1 MYISYVKIE
10 PNNFVGEG
18 ITWSFSGD
26 EENSWRWCQGSFSS
40 CSERVTINPNNSIT
54 LIDSEFKDIG
64 IYTCEIRSLAG
75 RVSKSKTTYFPDLN
89 AESHTESNH
98 EYYEEGKNVLLD
110 CTFEVILSKN
120 INPRNLYR
128 FLTRLCGFK
137 IDYQRMLS
145 CLC

>member
-26 EENSWRWCQGSFSS
+26 EENSWRWCQRSS
-40 CSERVTINPNNSIT
+40 SLCSERVTIKPDNSIT
-54 LIDSEFKDIG
+54 LIDSELKDIG

-89 AESHTESNH
+89 DESHSESNH

-110 CTFEVILSKN
+110 CTFEVILPSNIKAQKFLKN
-120 INPRNLYR
+120 FIIPD
-128 FLTRLCGFK
+128 FLVLK
-137 IDYQRMLS
+137 
-145 CLC
+145 

>member
-26 EENSWRWCQGSFSS
+26 EENSWRWCQRSS
-40 CSERVTINPNNSIT
+40 SLCSERVTIKPDNSIT

-89 AESHTESNH
+89 DESHAESNH

-110 CTFEVILSKN
+110 CTFEVILPNN
-120 INPRNLYR
+120 IKAQK
-128 FLTRLCGFK
+128 FLNKLPDFLVLK
-137 IDYQRMLS
+137 
-145 CLC
+145 

>member
-26 EENSWRWCQGSFSS
+26 EENSWRWCQRSSSS
-40 CSERVTINPNNSIT
+40 CSERVTINSDNSIT

-75 RVSKSKTTYFPDLN
+75 RVSKSKTTYFPDLK
-89 AESHTESNH
+89 AESHAESNH

-110 CTFEVILSKN
+110 CIFEVILSKN
-120 INPRNLYR
+120 IQTQNLQ
-128 FLTRLCGFK
+128 K
-137 IDYQRMLS
+137 K
-145 CLC
+145 